1 MAIVKKYPS
10 KVVGIHSLIDGVY
23 TLELES
29 ISKPF
34 KYEPGQFMHLALDDY
49 DPAGQW
55 PDSRCFSMQSSP
67 DEELIKITYA
77 VKGHFTNRMQ
87 KELEPWKLVTLKLP
101 YGDLFS
107 QVHNKVN
114 TVFIAGGTGITP
126 FLSLFTHQ
134 SFNQYTNPH
143 IYLGFRSKEYNI
155 YIEEMVHSYNSSK
168 YLKYFYENTD
178 GVIDINSI
186 YDENGKS
193 CDYFISGPPV
203 MIKVFKQALI
213 DKGVPANQILTDLWS

>member
-29 ISKPF
+29 LSKPF

-77 VKGHFTNRMQ
+77 IKGHFTNRMQ
-87 KELEPWKLVTLKLP
+87 KELEPGKLVTLKLP

-126 FLSLFTHQ
+126 FLSLFTHE
-134 SFNQYTNPH
+134 SFKDYENPK
-143 IYLGFRSKEYNI
+143 IYLGFKSRVYNI
-155 YIEEMVHSYNSSK
+155 YKDELNSIK
-168 YLKYFYENTD
+168 PCDLKIFYENEK
-178 GVIDINSI
+178 GLIDIDNIFS
-186 YDENGKS
+186 ENGTQN
-193 CDYFISGPPV
+193 DYFISGPPL
-203 MIKVFKQALI
+203 MIKTFRYSLSAY
-213 DKGVPANQILTDLWS
+213 GVPLKQILTDDWE